1 MIEAHHGPN
10 KIPDAIPFDAVL
22 MDIQMP
28 EMCGLEATRRLR
40 TMGYKGLPIFGLTAS
55 MKRSDYQELGFDDW
69 LPKPILM
76 DDLQVRLQSLNEREE
91 EEADLIERVDR
102 RWGWV
107 RN

>member
-1 MIEAHHGPN
+1 
-10 KIPDAIPFDAVL
+10 
-22 MDIQMP
+22 
-28 EMCGLEATRRLR
+28 
-40 TMGYKGLPIFGLTAS
+40 MGYKGLPIFGLTAS
-55 MKRSDYQELGFDDW
+55 MKRTDYQELGFDDW

-102 RWGWV
+102 RWGWA